1 MPFRNFINYMEIV
14 KIAVLIIFYF
24 PDISI
29 ACIEWILKQFFLLS
43 TIRMYSISVRKDRLT
58 YFLGDKI
65 EKLQKRP
72 KGFHYY

>member
-29 ACIEWILKQFFLLS
+29 
-43 TIRMYSISVRKDRLT
+43 D
-58 YFLGDKI
+58 
-65 EKLQKRP
+65 
-72 KGFHYY
+72 